1 MQDYDVDWVV
11 VGSGFGGSVSA
22 LRLAEKGYSVRV
34 LEQGRRFEDHEM
46 PKSSWDLRRYFF
58 APSLGLKGIFKLT
71 PFKDAFV
78 MSGTGVGGGSLVFAM
93 TLYVPAGAFFDDP
106 QWSALGDWR
115 RELAPHYETA
125 QRMLGVTDV
134 VAHDKADQLLLEYGR
149 ELGVESTYRKARIGA
164 YLGTPGETQP
174 DPYFGGEGPDRT
186 GCTSCA
192 RCMLGCPVGA
202 KNSLPKNYLWFAEK
216 RGAKIDPERHVVS
229 IRPLGAADGSDGY
242 EVVHE
247 RTGAR
252 LRKDRRTI
260 RARGVVVSGGALGTN
275 QLLATAKLKGD
286 LPRLSAR
293 LGDLVRTNSEAV
305 LGVTVPPSEAGGL
318 TNRVAITSSI
328 YPDPRTH
335 IETVVYG
342 KGGGALRGLFTL
354 LTGDGTRVTRPLRL
368 FGQIARHPRRV
379 AKLYF
384 SKGWSERTITILVM
398 QSLDN
403 ALKLRARLT
412 RSGKVRLQT
421 EQDPENPSPTFI
433 PVANHFAE
441 WLAKRTGGVAA
452 SSVLES
458 LFSIPTTA
466 HFLGGAPIG
475 ADADHGVVD
484 ADQRVFG
491 YRNLLVCDGS
501 AMPANVGVN
510 PSLTITA
517 MAERA
522 MSKVPAAPQGK
533 THDPVGLDDHPGK
546 TAVSAPERLAA

>member
-1 MQDYDVDWVV
+1 
-11 VGSGFGGSVSA
+11 
-22 LRLAEKGYSVRV
+22 
-34 LEQGRRFEDHEM
+34 
-46 PKSSWDLRRYFF
+46 
-58 APSLGLKGIFKLT
+58 
-71 PFKDAFV
+71 
-78 MSGTGVGGGSLVFAM
+78 MSGAGVGGGSLVYAM
-93 TLYVPAGAFFDDP
+93 TLYVPPGAFFDDP
-106 QWSALGDWR
+106 QWSALNDWR
-115 RELAPHYETA
+115 SELAPHYEVA

-134 VAHDKADQLLLEYGR
+134 VDHDKSDQLLLEYGR
-149 ELGVESTYRKARIGA
+149 ELGVEDTYRKARVGT
-164 YLGTPGETQP
+164 YLGKPGETVP
-174 DPYFGGEGPDRT
+174 DPYFGGEGPART
-186 GCTSCA
+186 ACTSCA

-216 RGAKIDPERHVVS
+216 RGAKIEPERQVVTL
-229 IRPLGAADGSDGY
+229 RPLGDGSGDEGW
-242 EVVHE
+242 EIVHE

-252 LRKDRRTI
+252 WRKDRKVI
-260 RARGVVVSGGALGTN
+260 RARGVVVAGGALGTN
-275 QLLATAKLKGD
+275 QLLAQAKLSGD
-286 LPRLSAR
+286 LPRISPR
-293 LGDLVRTNSEAV
+293 LGELVRTNSEAV
-305 LGVTVPPSEAGGL
+305 LGVTVPPSEQDGL
-318 TNRVAITSSI
+318 IDRVAITSSI

-368 FGQIARHPRRV
+368 LAQIARHPRKV
-379 AKLYF
+379 AQLYF

-403 ALKLRARLT
+403 ALKLKARMT
-412 RSGKVRLQT
+412 KSGRVKLQT
-421 EQDPENPSPTFI
+421 EQDPENPNPTFI

-475 ADADHGVVD
+475 ADPEHGVVD
-484 ADQRVFG
+484 ADHRVYG
-491 YRNLLVCDGS
+491 YSNLLVCDGS
-501 AMPANVGVN
+501 AVPANVGVN

-522 MSKVPAAPQGK
+522 MSKVAPADPEP
-533 THDPVGLDDHPGK
+533 TYEPVGMRPNPAK
-546 TAVSAPERLAA
+546 TAAGEPEPLVV